1 MATNPKQLGQCLR
14 QARQLAGLTLEELA
28 ARTGMSL
35 RFLSELERGKDGA
48 SLGRVMQVAAALG
61 VELQPLAGAIPLIE
75 IDRYPELKLLGWQ
88 RTGQRFIDE
97 RDALALYEA
106 NWRFVDAAH
115 LIPREA
121 ALIRQLADRHGRG
134 VLNV

>member
-1 MATNPKQLGQCLR
+1 MPTTPEQLGQMLR
-14 QARQLAGLTLEELA
+14 QARQRAGLTLEALA

-35 RFLSELERGKDGA
+35 RFLSEMERGKHGA
-48 SLGRVMQVAAALG
+48 SLGRVLQVAAALG
-61 VELQPLAGAIPLIE
+61 VELQPQAGMIPMIE

-88 RTGQRFIDE
+88 RGGQRFIDE
-97 RDALALYEA
+97 HDALALYEA
-106 NWRFVDAAH
+106 NWRFVDPAQ

-121 ALIRQLADRHGRG
+121 ALIRQLAERHGHG

>member
-1 MATNPKQLGQCLR
+1 MPTSPEQLGQLLR
-14 QARQLAGLTLEELA
+14 KARQRARLTLEELA
-28 ARTGMSL
+28 DRTGLSL

-48 SLGRVMQVAAALG
+48 SLGRVLHVAALG
-61 VELQPLAGAIPLIE
+61 VELQPLPGAIPLIE
-75 IDRYPELKLLGWQ
+75 IDRYPELKMLGWQ

-106 NWRFVDAAH
+106 NWRFVDTAH

>member
-1 MATNPKQLGQCLR
+1 MPTTSEQLGHLLR
-14 QARQLAGLTLEELA
+14 QARRRAGLTLKALA
-28 ARTGMSL
+28 GRTGISL

-48 SLGRVMQVAAALG
+48 SLGRVLQVAAALG
-61 VELQPLAGAIPLIE
+61 VEMQPLAGAIPLIE

-88 RTGQRFIDE
+88 RWGQRFIDE
-97 RDALALYEA
+97 SDALALYEA

-121 ALIRQLADRHGRG
+121 ALIRQLAERHGRG

>member
-1 MATNPKQLGQCLR
+1 MPTDPKQLGHLLR
-14 QARQLAGLTLEELA
+14 QARQRAGLTLEELA
-28 ARTGMSL
+28 GRTGMSL

-48 SLGRVMQVAAALG
+48 SLGRVLQVAAALG
-61 VELQPLAGAIPLIE
+61 VELRPQSGANPLIE
-75 IDRYPELKLLGWQ
+75 IDRYPELKMLGWQ
-88 RTGQRFIDE
+88 RAGQRFIDE

-106 NWRFVDAAH
+106 NWRFVDTGH

-121 ALIRQLADRHGRG
+121 ALIRQLTARHGRG

>member
-1 MATNPKQLGQCLR
+1 MPISPAQLGQRFR
-14 QARQLAGLTLEELA
+14 QARQRAGLTLEALA
-28 ARTGMSL
+28 ARTGLSL

-48 SLGRVMQVAAALG
+48 SLGRVLQVAAALG
-61 VELQPLAGAIPLIE
+61 VELQALESAIPLIE
-75 IDRYPELKLLGWQ
+75 ISRYPELKLLGWQ

-106 NWRFVDAAH
+106 NWRFVDAEH

>member
-1 MATNPKQLGQCLR
+1 MPISPAQLGQRFR
-14 QARQLAGLTLEELA
+14 QARQRAGLTLEALA
-28 ARTGMSL
+28 ARTGLSL

-48 SLGRVMQVAAALG
+48 SLGRVLQVAAALG
-61 VELQPLAGAIPLIE
+61 VELQALESAIPLIE
-75 IDRYPELKLLGWQ
+75 ISRYPELKLLGWQ

-97 RDALALYEA
+97 GDALALYEA
-106 NWRFVDAAH
+106 NWRFVDAEH

>member
-1 MATNPKQLGQCLR
+1 MVISSEQLGRLLR
-14 QARQLAGLTLEELA
+14 QARRKAELTLEDVS

-35 RFLSELERGKDGA
+35 RFLSELERGKEGA
-48 SLGRVMQVAAALG
+48 SLGRVLQVAAALG
-61 VELQPLAGAIPLIE
+61 VDLQAQAGAVPLIE

-88 RTGQRFIDE
+88 RKGQRFIDE

-106 NWRFVDAAH
+106 NWRFVDAEH

-121 ALIRQLADRHGRG
+121 ALIRQLADRHGFG

>member
-1 MATNPKQLGQCLR
+1 MPLNPKKLGQFLR
-14 QARQLAGLTLEELA
+14 QSRQQAGLTLEELA

-88 RTGQRFIDE
+88 RAGQRFIDE

-121 ALIRQLADRHGRG
+121 ALIRQLAVRHGRG

>member
-1 MATNPKQLGQCLR
+1 MPTTPEQLGQLFR
-14 QARQLAGLTLEELA
+14 QARQGAGLTLQELA
-28 ARTGMSL
+28 GRTGLSL

-48 SLGRVMQVAAALG
+48 SLGRVLQVAAALG
-61 VELQPLAGAIPLIE
+61 VEIQPSAGSAARIE
-75 IDRYPELKLLGWQ
+75 VARYPELKLLGWQ
-88 RTGQRFIDE
+88 RSGQRFIDE

-106 NWRFVDAAH
+106 NWRFVDAEH

-121 ALIRQLADRHGRG
+121 ALIRQLAVRHGHG

>member
-1 MATNPKQLGQCLR
+1 MPTTSEQLGQLLR
-14 QARQLAGLTLEELA
+14 QARRRAGLTLKALA
-28 ARTGMSL
+28 GRTGISL

-48 SLGRVMQVAAALG
+48 SLGRVLQVAAALG
-61 VELQPLAGAIPLIE
+61 VEMQPLAGAIPLIE

-88 RTGQRFIDE
+88 RWGQRFIDE
-97 RDALALYEA
+97 SDALALYEA

-121 ALIRQLADRHGRG
+121 ALIRQLAERHGRG